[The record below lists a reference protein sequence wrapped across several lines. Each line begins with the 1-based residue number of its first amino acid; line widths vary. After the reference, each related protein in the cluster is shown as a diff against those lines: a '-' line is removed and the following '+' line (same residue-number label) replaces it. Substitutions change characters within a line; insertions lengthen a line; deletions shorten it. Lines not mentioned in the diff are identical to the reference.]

1 VASPMLHTQ
10 PWQKMGRKIPM
21 ISLLFIYSDLL
32 SGKSS
37 FGSNFSITGIRLSIE
52 FQPKHGSCTHTSTIF
67 LLFLYFPFQVKDIFQ
82 SLNNQKLRQ
91 TWNLSI
97 NSEIIPITLRSR
109 NLRRFQR
116 ASLNQIGDV
125 LHDLLTASFGE
136 GTVYLLNHTLLMLL
150 PVPLTEQR
158 RDSKDIQVQA
168 TEFLSSFS
176 EEAGRNLYRTICT
189 AHFMVSSAARWEV
202 GVGELPKG
210 QGQVLHGLTDN
221 DRSPNVTYRFLR
233 FRFPFV
239 RFEWHI
245 ETPYSEL
252 QFRGQT
258 KPVQVKYMWK
268 AWTRGRSGVCG

>member
-1 VASPMLHTQ
+1 MNFNPSTALARTQ
-10 PWQKMGRKIPM
+10 VRY
-21 ISLLFIYSDLL
+21 FYY
-32 SGKSS
+32 
-37 FGSNFSITGIRLSIE
+37 FY
-52 FQPKHGSCTHTSTIF
+52 
-67 LLFLYFPFQVKDIFQ
+67 YFPFQVKDIFQ

-176 EEAGRNLYRTICT
+176 EEAGRNSYRTICT